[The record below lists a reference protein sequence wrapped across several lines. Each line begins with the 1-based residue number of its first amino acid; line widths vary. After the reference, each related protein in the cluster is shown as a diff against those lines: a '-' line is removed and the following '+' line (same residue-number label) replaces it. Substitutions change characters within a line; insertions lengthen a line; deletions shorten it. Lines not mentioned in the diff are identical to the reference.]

1 MEEQPS
7 TDDGDMGKLP
17 ATYTPEQVA
26 AHLGCSPR
34 KLRSLAREFGCC
46 SIVGNRMTLTERDVH
61 ALMEACRPKPTARA
75 PAPAGG
81 KRSKPA
87 LSDYERLL
95 IERGRQEG
103 LREAARRQRQPAKP

>member
-7 TDDGDMGKLP
+7 ADDGGIGKLP
-17 ATYTPEQVA
+17 AAYTPEQVA

-46 SIVGNRMTLTERDVH
+46 SIVGNRMTLTEKDVLS
-61 ALMEACRPKPTARA
+61 LMEACRPKPTAQAPEGAGRA
-75 PAPAGG
+75 RG
-81 KRSKPA
+81 KAA

-103 LREAARRQRQPAKP
+103 LKEAARRQRRSMKP

>member
-1 MEEQPS
+1 MEEHPS
-7 TDDGDMGKLP
+7 ADDCGIAKLP
-17 ATYTPEQVA
+17 AAYTPEQVA

-46 SIVGNRMTLTERDVH
+46 SIVGNRMTLTEKDVLS
-61 ALMEACRPKPTARA
+61 LMEACRPKPTARA
-75 PAPAGG
+75 PEGG
-81 KRSKPA
+81 GSTRGKPA

-103 LREAARRQRQPAKP
+103 LREASRRRRQPVKP

>member
-7 TDDGDMGKLP
+7 ADDGGKEELP
-17 ATYTPEQVA
+17 AAYTPEQVA

-34 KLRSLAREFGCC
+34 KLRSLAREFDCC

-75 PAPAGG
+75 PAGA
-81 KRSKPA
+81 KRGKPA